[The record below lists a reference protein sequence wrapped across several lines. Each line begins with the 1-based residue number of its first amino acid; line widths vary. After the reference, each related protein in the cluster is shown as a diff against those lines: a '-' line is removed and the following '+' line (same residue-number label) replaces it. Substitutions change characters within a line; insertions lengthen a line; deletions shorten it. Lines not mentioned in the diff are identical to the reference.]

1 MIIICDNW
9 KEYESVQ
16 KDLHNLSG
24 EISVLAVRNED
35 AFMYYSPGDNEAKK
49 TCTFDLLKSK
59 VGIAHWFC
67 TLDTLLQT
75 VNNYFKNEEE
85 PTVEISM
92 EDIAKAFDI
101 PSKCIKIVD

>member
-9 KEYESVQ
+9 EEYEKA
-16 KDLHNLSG
+16 KDKFHNLSG

-35 AFMYYSPGDNEAKK
+35 AFMYYSPGDNKAKK

-59 VGIAHWFC
+59 SGLAHWFC
-67 TLDTLLQT
+67 TLETLLQT
-75 VNNYFKNEEE
+75 VKNYFTVEEDSV
-85 PTVEISM
+85 VEISLD
-92 EDIAKAFDI
+92 DIAKAFDI